1 MMKGVFHSPF
11 MTMVSLGGVCTFFL
25 VCRFP
30 REQETLPDHFYFT
43 DYERFNAEI
52 AAFHLDRFV
61 DVTDRLGCWQ
71 MSHKMSNQRY

>member
-1 MMKGVFHSPF
+1 MQ
-11 MTMVSLGGVCTFFL
+11 FL
-25 VCRFP
+25 FLLRRFP

-61 DVTDRLGCWQ
+61 AYKLGYWQ
-71 MSHKMSNQRY
+71 MSHDLYFMSNQRY